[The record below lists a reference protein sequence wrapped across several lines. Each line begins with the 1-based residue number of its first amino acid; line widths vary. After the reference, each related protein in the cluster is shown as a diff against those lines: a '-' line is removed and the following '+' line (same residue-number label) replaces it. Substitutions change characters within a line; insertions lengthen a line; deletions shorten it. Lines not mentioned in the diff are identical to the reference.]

1 MKEEYLNKFDRED
14 YQIDNFTE
22 FIEDIGFTFKCPAI
36 HIAGTNGKGSVA
48 HYLYSIYK
56 LTGLKVA
63 LYTSP
68 FEKEIN
74 EMIIINDQPISDK
87 EFESYFKKYEK
98 QFKKYDLSK
107 FEIETFIAFSYF
119 NDQNVDLAIIECGMG
134 GKEDATNIITPV
146 LSIITTVSLEH
157 TEQLGRTTSEIA
169 LAKAGIVKEEVPLV
183 IGDISETDVDVISD
197 VCRKNKSKLITTTRY
212 SFETLNDDGYTF
224 TCLPYRNIKI
234 STPSIYSMEDACI
247 AVEAVK
253 TLQSQFPVTDEQ
265 LYQGLKDMT
274 LSLRMEIVHENP
286 LVIIDGA
293 HNVDGIKKLC
303 NSVEKYAKGR
313 PIHVIFAC
321 FRDKNV
327 SEMLT
332 NLNYI
337 STDIITTTFDHP
349 RARQEEEFFLYSDVY
364 PFYEDYQSLIKEKM
378 EEYPDDVIL
387 ICGSLAFAALVKDMF
402 K

>member
-1 MKEEYLNKFDRED
+1 MTEEYLNKFNRSD

-74 EMIIINDQPISDK
+74 EMIIVNDKQISDK

-98 QFKKYDLSK
+98 QLKKHDLSK
-107 FEIETFIAFSYF
+107 FEIETFIALSYF

-169 LAKAGIVKEEVPLV
+169 LAKAGIVKEEVPLI
-183 IGDISETDVDVISD
+183 IGDISENDVNVISD

-212 SFETLNDDGYTF
+212 SFETLTDDGYTF
-224 TCLPYRNIKI
+224 TCLPYRDIKI
-234 STPSIYSMEDACI
+234 STPAIYSVEDACI
-247 AVEAVK
+247 AIEAVK
-253 TLQSQFPVTDEQ
+253 ALQDQFPVTDEQ
-265 LYQGLKDMT
+265 LYEGLKEST
-274 LSLRMEIVHENP
+274 VSLRMEIVHENP

-337 STDIITTTFDHP
+337 STDISTTTFDHP
-349 RARQEEEFFLYSDVY
+349 RARQEDEFFLYSDVY
-364 PFYEDYQSLIKEKM
+364 PFYEDYKSLITSKM

-387 ICGSLAFAALVKDMF
+387 ICGSLAFSALVKEMF